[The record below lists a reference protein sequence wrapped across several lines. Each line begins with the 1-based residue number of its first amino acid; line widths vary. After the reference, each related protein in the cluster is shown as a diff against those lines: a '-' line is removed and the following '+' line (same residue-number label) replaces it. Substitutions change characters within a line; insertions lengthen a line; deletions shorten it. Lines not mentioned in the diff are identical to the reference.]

1 MLATEERWVAV
12 DERDRRHKREFE
24 PPPWEQEAFERFEK
38 ERGEREA
45 EAALEAALI
54 SARRV
59 TAAPTAEPSAE
70 VEEEPDAHAA
80 VPAEVA
86 EQSTPQAPVDAVSAA
101 RVETMLMSLKN
112 EEPVAIK
119 SYTIVANTVSVLLV
133 VGGVG
138 FVVWSAVLFA
148 RVGSGQGPTATLA
161 SMLLMVWG
169 FLLMGGA
176 VLLFRK
182 YNV

>member
-1 MLATEERWVAV
+1 M
-12 DERDRRHKREFE
+12 DERDRRHRRDFE
-24 PPPWEQEAFERFEK
+24 PPPWEQEAFERFQK
-38 ERGEREA
+38 ERTEREA
-45 EAALEAALI
+45 EAELEAALI

-59 TAAPTAEPSAE
+59 TAAPVAEASSE
-70 VEEEPDAHAA
+70 VEAEADEHAA
-80 VPAEVA
+80 VPVRVA
-86 EQSTPQAPVDAVSAA
+86 EQSVPQVQMDAVSSAQF
-101 RVETMLMSLKN
+101 ETMLIELKG
-112 EEPVAIK
+112 EEPVVAK
-119 SYTIVANTVSVLLV
+119 SYTIVANVVSVLLV
-133 VGGVG
+133 AGGIG